1 MTAMSAG
8 VRDTLHDP
16 RGANIRECRARGGG
30 PVLGNGARHMHRNPS
45 SLRFLSISIIVG
57 VAGCPGGSDLDARQL
72 STLSDDELVEL
83 CTDLGAGLSAEA
95 REGWKR
101 RACVA
106 EVDCLADPDAYEA
119 CAAAADDD
127 ILQCDDVPPDD
138 APIRGCEGLRR
149 HVHRVLRRLPR
160 GHRRVGRLHVRD
172 AHHAADARHQRDR
185 RMRRSPRRLPRAVR
199 GRSAGD
205 ALRRAGA
212 TCAAPGGP
220 AARRW
225 RR

>member
-1 MTAMSAG
+1 
-8 VRDTLHDP
+8 
-16 RGANIRECRARGGG
+16 
-30 PVLGNGARHMHRNPS
+30 MHRNPS

-138 APIRGCEGLRR
+138 APIRGCEASAATFTACYGAFLEDTAAWAAFTCETPTTPPTRDISEIAECDDLR
-149 HVHRVLRRLPR
+149 
-160 GHRRVGRLHVRD
+160 
-172 AHHAADARHQRDR
+172 AACPELFEVDPQ
-185 RMRRSPRRLPRAVR
+185 
-199 GRSAGD
+199 
-205 ALRRAGA
+205 A
-212 TCAAPGGP
+212 T
-220 AARRW
+220 R
-225 RR
+225 